1 MICKFLLGFST
12 HIYIP
17 VLGIKKAS
25 FTIHSNSCGRV
36 LNLEKYGLMVFA
48 QRNSIGPKE
57 KCKVKIKVL
66 VGGNF
71 RLPKHTKLVS
81 AVYGVFI
88 SKPLRQKLRLEVQHC
103 VNLVQPS
110 QTRHLKF
117 AIAQVDAKKQLYK
130 FSSVNEGTF
139 PINSYYGSISRTK
152 FCLVGVI
159 AEEDGNTPSRPQP
172 LEQND
177 DNDDNDDE
185 TSNDQN
191 MEDINDFTNTP
202 VAASIASN
210 EIANASRRG
219 QLSNYI

>member
-1 MICKFLLGFST
+1 
-12 HIYIP
+12 
-17 VLGIKKAS
+17 
-25 FTIHSNSCGRV
+25 
-36 LNLEKYGLMVFA
+36 MVFA

-88 SKPLRQKLRLEVQHC
+88 SKPLLQPLRLEIQHC
-103 VNLVQPS
+103 VKLVQPS

-117 AIAQVDAKKQLYK
+117 AIAPVDTKKQLYK
-130 FSSVNEGTF
+130 FALADEGTF
-139 PINSYYGSISRTK
+139 PINSYYGSISRVK
-152 FCLVGVI
+152 FCLVGVV
-159 AEEDGNTPSRPQP
+159 AKEDGNTPSRPQP

-185 TSNDQN
+185 TSNDEYQS
-191 MEDINDFTNTP
+191 MEDINDFTSTP
-202 VAASIASN
+202 VAASIASID
-210 EIANASRRG
+210 IANASRRG

>member
-36 LNLEKYGLMVFA
+36 LNLEKYGLVVFA
-48 QRNSIGPKE
+48 ERGSISPKE

-71 RLPKHTKLVS
+71 RLPKRTKLVS

-88 SKPLRQKLRLEVQHC
+88 SKPLLQPLRLEVQHC

-117 AIAQVDAKKQLYK
+117 AIAPIDTKKRSYK

-139 PINSYYGSISRTK
+139 TINSYYGSISRVK
-152 FCLVGVI
+152 FCLVGVV
-159 AEEDGNTPSRPQP
+159 AKEDGNISSHPQP
-172 LEQND
+172 LEQID
-177 DNDDNDDE
+177 DNEDNDDE
-185 TSNDQN
+185 VTSNDEYHSLDD
-191 MEDINDFTNTP
+191 MNDLTSTP
-202 VAASIASN
+202 EATI
-210 EIANASRRG
+210 EIANVSTRG
-219 QLSNYI
+219 QLSS